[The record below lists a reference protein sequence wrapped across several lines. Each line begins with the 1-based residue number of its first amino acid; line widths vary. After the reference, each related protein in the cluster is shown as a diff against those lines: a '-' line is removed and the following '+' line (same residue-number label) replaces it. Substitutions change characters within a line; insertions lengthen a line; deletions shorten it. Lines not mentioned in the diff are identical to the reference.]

1 MASLL
6 QRREVANT
14 GGQTNEACMATTRRV
29 NESQSRTKRFYAT
42 GRRKTAAAR
51 VWVSDG
57 TGTLTINGR
66 TADQYLHRPFLTM
79 QVKQPLEVVGRVDSV
94 DVRATVRGGGVAGQA
109 GAVRHGIARAL
120 TVLNAE
126 FRGPLKAAGMLT
138 RDPRAKE
145 RKKYG
150 QRSARARF
158 QFSKR

>member
-1 MASLL
+1 
-6 QRREVANT
+6 
-14 GGQTNEACMATTRRV
+14 MATTRRV
-29 NESQSRTKRFYAT
+29 NENQGRSRRFYAT

-51 VWVSDG
+51 VWVSEG
-57 TGTLTINGR
+57 SGKLSINGR
-66 TADQYLHRPFLTM
+66 EANDYLHRPFLTM
-79 QVKQPLEVVGRVDSV
+79 LVKQPLEIVGRVDSL
-94 DVRATVRGGGVAGQA
+94 DVKATVRGGGVAGQA

-120 TVLNAE
+120 TVLDAE
-126 FRGPLKAAGMLT
+126 MRGALKSAGMLT